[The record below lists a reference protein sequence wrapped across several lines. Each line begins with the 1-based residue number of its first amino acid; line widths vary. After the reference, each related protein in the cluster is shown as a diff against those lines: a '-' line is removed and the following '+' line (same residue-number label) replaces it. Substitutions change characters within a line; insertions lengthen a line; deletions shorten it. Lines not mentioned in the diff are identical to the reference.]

1 MELPNT
7 LSDALQA
14 LTKANDDLAAFH
26 SLENEHTAIVAQVQ
40 QLQATV
46 LQMTSALDQAN
57 ANNVDLAAAV
67 EKMKAAEVAAANKAN
82 AIVANLGVAPVEIQ
96 PEQTFATKTTNELWA
111 EYNSLPITERNAFY
125 AKHKAALSFR

>member
-26 SLENEHTAIVAQVQ
+26 SLENEHTAIVAQAQ

-57 ANNVDLAAAV
+57 ANNVDLAAAL

-96 PEQTFATKTTNELWA
+96 PEQTFATKTTGELWA

>member
-7 LSDALQA
+7 LSDALSA
-14 LTKANDDLAAFH
+14 LSKANDDLAAFH
-26 SLENEHTAIVAQVQ
+26 SLENEHTALLAQCQ

-57 ANNVDLAAAV
+57 ANNLDLAAAV
-67 EKMKAAEVAAANKAN
+67 DKMKAAEAAAAVKAN

-96 PEQTFATKTTNELWA
+96 PEQSFANKTTSELWA
-111 EYNSLPITERNAFY
+111 EYNSLPISERNAFY